1 MSELSHLKGEETKP
15 LSSSLNVSPYDI
27 HDTMLYMI
35 GFEEGSKYHSRF
47 GQSIYKAVNAK
58 ERDCFRYK
66 QDLKDTW
73 CRCIN
78 YNFN

>member
-1 MSELSHLKGEETKP
+1 MVT
-15 LSSSLNVSPYDI
+15 PYDI
-27 HDTMLYMI
+27 HDTLLYMI
-35 GFEEGSKYHSRF
+35 GFEEGSKYHSRY
-47 GQSIYKAVNAK
+47 GQSVFKAVNAK
-58 ERDCFRYK
+58 ERDCVRYK